1 MENYMRA
8 LTQLDAKYNPS
19 TLDDASED
27 AREGNFEVSIME
39 CVP

>member
-1 MENYMRA
+1 MENYLLT

-27 AREGNFEVSIME
+27 VREGNFEVSIME